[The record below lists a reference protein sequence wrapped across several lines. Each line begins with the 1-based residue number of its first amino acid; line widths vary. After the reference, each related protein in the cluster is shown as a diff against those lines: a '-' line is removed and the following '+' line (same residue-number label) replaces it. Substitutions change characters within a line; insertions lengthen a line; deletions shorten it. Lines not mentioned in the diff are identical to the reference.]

1 MRDGFLRRTV
11 KRVARWHFNVE
22 LSVHRAWRRS
32 RGERPHV
39 VVGGCRRSGGCCEAP
54 AIAVGTL
61 LWSVGPLQR
70 VFLAWQRH
78 VNGFEVVR
86 REACERTFVFSC
98 THFDRETRSCDSYD
112 SRPGMCRDYPRLLL
126 WQPNPELL
134 PGCGYRAVA
143 PNAEGLRESLG
154 RLDLTPE
161 QREKLR
167 KGLGLDA
174 D

>member
-1 MRDGFLRRTV
+1 MRDDLVRRTV
-11 KRVARWHFNVE
+11 KRVARWHFGVNLYVI
-22 LSVHRAWRRS
+22 RAWRRA

-39 VVGGCRRSGGCCEAP
+39 LGGGCRRSGGCCESP
-54 AIAVGTL
+54 TITVGRL
-61 LWSVGPLQR
+61 LWSLAPAQQL
-70 VFLAWQRH
+70 FLAWQRH
-78 VNGFEVVR
+78 VNGFELTR
-86 REACERTFVFSC
+86 REPEARALVFGC

-134 PGCGYRAVA
+134 PGCGFRAIA
-143 PNAEGLRESLG
+143 SNAEGLREALD

-167 KGLGLDA
+167 KGLRLDA